1 MPLHFAR
8 AYERRLQ
15 NEKNQP
21 TRKDRGVHIEDPR
34 PRHGRMDK
42 ILVYGEAEAI
52 HDHCNKQKRH
62 AKIEIV
68 IQSSARPN
76 RQGSRAGLTHGLLL
90 SCDHRNCTQY
100 YHGNIVLSEM
110 RRFASGTRQSAQSG
124 NFGYGFYRHHL
135 SSTNFS
141 DLLVNQDSLCP
152 TAYRASPRFESP
164 H

>member
-1 MPLHFAR
+1 
-8 AYERRLQ
+8 
-15 NEKNQP
+15 
-21 TRKDRGVHIEDPR
+21 
-34 PRHGRMDK
+34 MDK

-124 NFGYGFYRHHL
+124 NLATSVTDSIGTICPVRTSPICSLTRTHCALRLIGLLRDLNHHI
-135 SSTNFS
+135 
-141 DLLVNQDSLCP
+141 D
-152 TAYRASPRFESP
+152 
-164 H
+164 